1 MKRAQRKEQELSENA
16 KQLLKLIPN
25 YSVGNTFLRRR
36 LGWPD
41 EEYWKARKELLNN
54 GLIEKGKGRGG
65 SVARVGLPAEPVV
78 EKGALPAL
86 KEEPTPEVEAVVAPE
101 AELVEDEAELY
112 EPLKNWIDSTFGH
125 PVEEVGDYFLVKVT
139 ASPSGRKRESG
150 QWSRPDVTSVQ
161 VSTYDLVI
169 NPDVEVTSYE
179 VKRYGDALNL
189 PSVYEAASHSRWTH
203 FTYLVVENSEKQPL
217 VLSERFER
225 ELSRYGVGLIKM
237 VKQNGTYKFEE
248 TLEPPMQIPGPK
260 DLDELLKTFFTDDPR
275 NLRKFK
281 QAIGK

>member
-1 MKRAQRKEQELSENA
+1 MKRPQKEGPELSDKA
-16 KQLLKLIPN
+16 QQLLKLIPS

-41 EEYWKARKELLNN
+41 EEYWAARKELLDN
-54 GLIEKGKGRGG
+54 GLIETGKGRGG
-65 SVARVGLPAEPVV
+65 SVARVGVLVEPEEVV
-78 EKGALPAL
+78 KGADTLV
-86 KEEPTPEVEAVVAPE
+86 KKIVPE
-101 AELVEDEAELY
+101 AEEPIVTEPGLVEDEGELY
-112 EPLKNWIDSTFGH
+112 EPLRNWIDSTFGH

-161 VSTYDLVI
+161 VSTYDLVP

-179 VKRYGDALNL
+179 VKRYSDALDLAN
-189 PSVYEAASHSRWTH
+189 VYEAASHSRWTH
-203 FTYLVVENSEKQPL
+203 FTYLVVENLEPQPL

-225 ELSRYGVGLIKM
+225 ELVRYGVGLIKM
-237 VKQNGTYKFEE
+237 LKQNGAYKFEE
-248 TLEPPMQIPGPK
+248 TLEPQMQEPEPK
-260 DLDELLKTFFTDDPR
+260 DLDELLKTFFADDAK

-281 QAIGK
+281 QAVRK